1 MSTNYQTNQVD
12 QRSFAELIRELRDES
27 VALVRE
33 EVALAKT
40 EVGEK
45 VSRVGRNTAMLVVGG
60 AVAHL
65 GLIFLLL
72 AMSEG
77 LNAMFIAADM
87 PFHGQWLAPLIVGL
101 VVGII
106 GVAVLMTAKNTLA
119 NTSVVPQKTV
129 QTLKDDKQWIKE
141 KVQ

>member
-1 MSTNYQTNQVD
+1 MSTNYPTNTSD
-12 QRSFAELIRELRDES
+12 QRSLADLVRELRDES
-27 VALVRE
+27 LTLVRE

-45 VSRVGRNTAMLVVGG
+45 VSRAGRNTVMLVVGG

-72 AMSEG
+72 ALSEG
-77 LNAMFIAADM
+77 LHAMFIAADL
-87 PFHGQWLAPLIVGL
+87 PFHGDWLAPLIVGL
-101 VVGII
+101 VVGVI
-106 GVAVLMTAKNTLA
+106 GLGVLMKAKDSLA
-119 NTSVVPQKTV
+119 KTSVVPRKTM
-129 QTLKDDKQWIKE
+129 QTLKEDKQWIKE